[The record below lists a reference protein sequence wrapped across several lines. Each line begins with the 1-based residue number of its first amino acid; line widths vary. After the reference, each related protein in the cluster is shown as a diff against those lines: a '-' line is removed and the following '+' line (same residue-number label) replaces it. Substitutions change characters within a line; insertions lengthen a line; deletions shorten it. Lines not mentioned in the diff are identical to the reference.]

1 MVSEFTIHANDLLT
15 SIGTTKAPQLIDVC
29 FAEDIDAAS
38 CRWPGAQHIQHL
50 NLMNWVHGAKPSGL
64 LMIICQS
71 GFNFSHGV
79 VARLRTADVDAH
91 VLIGRNQAWFVANQP
106 RLSLVARAA
115 SRVGWVMLV
124 PANSQSLCLAW
135 LIRWFDRDA
144 ELIWL
149 PQAMVAELV
158 DRFKAEP
165 APETLATSCPNVGL
179 DYPPLSTFV
188 AAIDA
193 YVAGSVPL
201 LIAVSQMHQGPE
213 AQVKHAF
220 HTIDAA
226 WFAGQES
233 AQ

>member
-1 MVSEFTIHANDLLT
+1 MVSEFTIYANDLLVL
-15 SIGTTKAPQLIDVC
+15 IGAAVTPRLIDVC
-29 FAEDIDAAS
+29 IAEDIDAAS
-38 CRWPGAQHIQHL
+38 WRSPGARYVQYL
-50 NLMNWVHGAKPSGL
+50 NVMNWAYGAMPSGPL
-64 LMIICQS
+64 VIICQS
-71 GFNFSHGV
+71 GFNFSHGM
-79 VARLRTADVDAH
+79 VARLRTADVDAR

-165 APETLATSCPNVGL
+165 APETLVTSCPNVGL